1 MDNAFDTKN
10 KPFIK
15 ALSSF
20 FGKRVIKR
28 EVRISS
34 YFAFLTSMLIALIVI
49 LTVGY
54 VLRFVKNISSDYSNN
69 IRNTNYTV
77 SSLVFQ
83 SFAEAYSEGK
93 DYSKISKM
101 VSTLKTTGLLA
112 YAYAVDND
120 TNRIIWAS
128 EPDIFNKHI
137 IEATRILQKEESH
150 FDDVQELQG
159 TTEHYTL
166 ITGLTQGKVQ
176 NNNIRIMF
184 ENMKIFVFIL
194 LFFGLLASA
203 MMSRIINS
211 PLIKLTKGVKEFAGG
226 NFDYRLK
233 ETRFGE
239 INELVKAYNDMASQL
254 LELYSSLEQKV
265 QERTLELE
273 KANEDLKEAQAMM
286 VHSEKMRSLGEL
298 VAGIAHEINNPINFI
313 YGNIMILDKY
323 TKDMFELIEKYDEN
337 EASIP
342 DDKRA
347 EIEQMKE
354 EIDIEFLKDDIKEL
368 IRSCIEGTERTKN
381 IILDLKNFS
390 RMEEMVMAQF
400 DIPKEIDTTLNI
412 LNNKYK
418 NRITVHKNYEEG
430 LPKIEAYGGQI
441 NQVFMNILDN
451 AAAAIENTGDVYIDV
466 KKIGENVEIKFKD
479 TGKGIKK
486 ENLNKVFDPFFTTK
500 PVGQGTGLGMSISYR
515 VIQNHSGTISVESE
529 PGQGATFT
537 IVLPINHVDN
547 KGQKEKSADNGSTV
561 TNG

>member
-1 MDNAFDTKN
+1 MN
-10 KPFIK
+10 KSHGLGKFKPAAKEIK
-15 ALSSF
+15 
-20 FGKRVIKR
+20 
-28 EVRISS
+28 ISS
-34 YFAFLTSMLIALIVI
+34 YFAFLTSVLIAGIVI

-54 VLRFVKNISSDYSNN
+54 VLKFVKNISTDYSSSV
-69 IRNTNYTV
+69 RNFNYVV

-83 SFAEAYSEGK
+83 FFSDSYDSGK
-93 DYSKISKM
+93 DYARVDK
-101 VSTLKTTGLLA
+101 VTGVLKANGMLA
-112 YAYAVDND
+112 YAYAYNVDND
-120 TNRIIWAS
+120 SHKNRIIWS
-128 EPDIFNKHI
+128 TEKNLTGKHAY
-137 IEATRILQKEESH
+137 EAGRILHNEIKNVDE
-150 FDDVQELQG
+150 VQEIQG
-159 TTEHYTL
+159 ATNHYNMT
-166 ITGLTQGKVQ
+166 IGLTQGKLQ
-176 NNNIRIMF
+176 NNNIHIMLD
-184 ENMKIFVFIL
+184 NMKIFVLVL

-211 PLIKLTKGVKEFAGG
+211 PLIRLTQGVKEFAGG
-226 NFDYRLK
+226 NFNYRLK
-233 ETRFGE
+233 KTRFGE
-239 INELVKAYNDMASQL
+239 INELVRAYNNMASQL

-273 KANEDLKEAQAMM
+273 KANDELKEAQAMM

-323 TKDMFELIEKYDEN
+323 NKDMFDLIEKYSEN
-337 EASIP
+337 EDVLSP
-342 DDKRA
+342 EKRV
-347 EIEQMKE
+347 EIEKMKE

-390 RMEEMVMAQF
+390 RMEEMVMTQF

-451 AAAAIENTGDVYIDV
+451 AAAAIEGNGDVYINV
-466 KKIGENVEIKFKD
+466 KRAGENVEIEFKD

-486 ENLNKVFDPFFTTK
+486 ENLSKVFDPFFTTK

-515 VIQNHSGTISVESE
+515 VIQNHFGSISVESE
-529 PGQGATFT
+529 LGQGATFK
-537 IVLPINHVDN
+537 ISLPINHPAA
-547 KGQKEKSADNGSTV
+547 KEDSVSLISNGEQNTQAEA
-561 TNG
+561 